1 MSNMG
6 EQELCWDD
14 FEWLKI
20 LESKLAARP
29 IESVIDDLA
38 SALDPVV
45 LRVYHG
51 CRVADAGVFHREGL
65 RINSPEALAEDVR
78 RIVAEESDLAWLRP
92 TIESRLVAF
101 EHRDRDTGRSY
112 VGVDHRALIEEAG
125 PYALYGSEWILS
137 FFGFGAHDIL
147 RRRGVPTIVEI
158 DLPCRY
164 MSPASRAEFGR
175 QLLQEWTRVQVNRP
189 DWLPVIDFTVILHVD
204 LPPEAIVGHLHPAAV
219 IDPLCQR
226 VRRITAATH
235 CPHCRDAYKA

>member
-101 EHRDRDTGRSY
+101 EHRDRDFMAAS
-112 VGVDHRALIEEAG
+112 
-125 PYALYGSEWILS
+125 GS
-137 FFGFGAHDIL
+137 
-147 RRRGVPTIVEI
+147 
-158 DLPCRY
+158 
-164 MSPASRAEFGR
+164 
-175 QLLQEWTRVQVNRP
+175 
-189 DWLPVIDFTVILHVD
+189 
-204 LPPEAIVGHLHPAAV
+204 
-219 IDPLCQR
+219 
-226 VRRITAATH
+226 
-235 CPHCRDAYKA
+235 